1 MSSGAIYSL
10 LLPSEKT
17 GMQQWTDTMTREERI
32 LTTRPPSAR
41 FALAAGQDERQEE
54 KA

>member
-17 GMQQWTDTMTREERI
+17 GMQRWTTPWL
-32 LTTRPPSAR
+32 LTNES
-41 FALAAGQDERQEE
+41 
-54 KA
+54 